1 VSLLSSIFIRNLFL
15 LNKLR
20 FLNIFFWVLFSA
32 NSTVAKS
39 ELFIVE
45 KLNISLDMPQGWQGL
60 RGYLGRDI
68 TLLGLELGT
77 RRVTDRKRLDLKA
90 EKKASKKFKNIKIE
104 WLKNKAATL
113 KNISLDK
120 PISFLNKKH
129 LYHEVSYLLAGNS
142 FVEGNLFLECGPDA
156 GLNVSFLTLEEKKK
170 AFQKNLKEVLT
181 SLKCLKK

>member
-1 VSLLSSIFIRNLFL
+1 M
-15 LNKLR
+15 LNKLK
-20 FLNIFFWVLFSA
+20 FLNIIFLLLFSA
-32 NSTVAKS
+32 NFAVAKS

-45 KLNISLDMPQGWQGL
+45 KLNISLDIPQGWQGL
-60 RGYLGRDI
+60 RGHLGRDI
-68 TLLGLELGT
+68 TLLGLELGS
-77 RRVTDRKRLDLKA
+77 RRDTIFIEVTDRKRLDLKA
-90 EKKASKKFKNIKIE
+90 EKKASKNFKKIKIE

-129 LYHEVSYLLAGNS
+129 LYHEVSYLLGGNS

-156 GLNVSFLTLEEKKK
+156 GLNVSFLTLEEKEK
-170 AFQKNLKEVLT
+170 AFQKNFKEVLT